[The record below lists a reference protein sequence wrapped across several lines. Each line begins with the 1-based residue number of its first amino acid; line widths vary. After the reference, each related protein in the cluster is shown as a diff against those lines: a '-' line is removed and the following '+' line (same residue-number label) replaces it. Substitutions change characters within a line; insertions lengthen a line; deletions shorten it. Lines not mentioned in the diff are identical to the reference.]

1 MRKQLWMVL
10 SAVVLLLSMAAAPL
24 AVSASGGTATGEWR
38 KVTASPI
45 VTYDE
50 STGFYAIG
58 GMTQRGDRVYYS
70 EKVKVDGL
78 TVEISSSSFSA
89 GDRFGF
95 AIVKDGEDFAPDAL
109 PENRF
114 FNGMFFPGLY
124 GQTRF
129 GLCSI
134 DDPEY
139 TYGIAKA
146 APDGTPGAE
155 FLSSK
160 VYNYVEGGSIGA
172 KLTFRK
178 YDADN
183 YVVTFTATA
192 GEAWEINVATTY
204 VDASYF
210 EHAMDADGLAYLSV
224 YHGWIADASAAPAPV
239 VRVRYEDDLTRGS
252 GKSDE
257 EYRAEAAQKL
267 RELEA
272 RLDDCTTFSGFDS
285 IVSDFRTVDSARLGS
300 DPELL
305 VNYIALKEKIESS
318 YWQDMAVFGGVSEV
332 TRTDRGLTVSA
343 TPTWGSRLNDNRA
356 LKLKNGASATVCL
369 DDVPLTEGNYLFF
382 NFLSAKNSYKGESDG
397 ITVRISFF
405 PNESFA
411 EIYNFTDEAVERTS
425 FRTPAV
431 GETVTVSVS
440 FEAVYDILED
450 TYTDS
455 YVISVNEASLTFTP
469 EQLQVDGHTVP
480 EEAYFSVGCLAN
492 DSSNTYTLSLVSL
505 NDTVFGSVVGGD
517 DDLGGGDFGGD
528 VIPPS
533 NASGKP
539 SAQATK
545 TNFVPFL
552 ISILV
557 LILLIGTGSWLVI
570 FLKAKREKK
579 KNNENEK

>member
-1 MRKQLWMVL
+1 MRKNLWMVL
-10 SAVVLLLSMAAAPL
+10 SAVMILLSMAAAPL
-24 AVSASGGTATGEWR
+24 AVSASGDTTTGEWR
-38 KVTASPI
+38 AVTESPT
-45 VTYDE
+45 VTYDG
-50 STGFYAIG
+50 STGFYEIG

-78 TVEISSSSFSA
+78 TVEIASSSFSE

-95 AIVKDGEDFAPDAL
+95 AIVKDAEDFAPDAL
-109 PENRF
+109 PENRY
-114 FNGMFFPGLY
+114 FNGMFFQGVFE
-124 GQTRF
+124 GQSRF

-134 DDPEY
+134 DDPDY

-146 APDGTPGAE
+146 APNGTPGAE

-160 VYNYVEGGSIGA
+160 VYNYVPGGSIGA
-172 KLTFRK
+172 RLTFRK

-192 GEAWEINVATTY
+192 GGAWEINVATTY

-210 EHAMDADGLAYLSV
+210 EHAMDEDGLAYLSV
-224 YHGWIADASAAPAPV
+224 YHGWIADASAVPAPV

-252 GKSDE
+252 GQTDE

-267 RELEA
+267 QTLEA
-272 RLDDCTTFSGFDS
+272 KFDGCTTYSEFNS
-285 IVSDFRTVDSARLGS
+285 IVSDFHTVDSTRLGS
-300 DPELL
+300 DPGLL
-305 VNYIALKEKIESS
+305 VSYVALKEKIESS
-318 YWQDMAVFGGVSEV
+318 YWQEMAVFGGVSDV
-332 TRTDRGLTVSA
+332 THTDRGLTISA
-343 TPTWGSRLNDNRA
+343 APTWGSRLNDNRA
-356 LKLKNGASATVCL
+356 LNLKNGASATVCL

-382 NFLSAKNSYKGESDG
+382 NFLSAMNAYKGESDG

-405 PNESFA
+405 PNESFV
-411 EIYNFTDEAVERTS
+411 EIYNYTDEAVERTS
-425 FRTPAV
+425 FKTPAI
-431 GETVTVSVS
+431 GETVTVSVE

-492 DSSNTYTLSLVSL
+492 DASSTYTLSLVSL
-505 NDTVFGSVVGGD
+505 NETAFGEVGSVD
-517 DDLGGGDFGGD
+517 DDDNGGGFGGD

-533 NASGKP
+533 NPSGKP
-539 SAQATK
+539 ATTTK
-545 TNFVPFL
+545 TNIVPFL

-557 LILLIGTGSWLVI
+557 LILLIGTGAWLVI
-570 FLKAKREKK
+570 FLKARREKK